1 MALRTNTTSSNGQV
15 SVLHHTH
22 ESYKWLVLGNVMIG
36 TFMAVLD
43 ASIVNV
49 GLPTLMA
56 SFGVTVD
63 KIEWVATAYLLA
75 LAVMLPTSGWVA
87 DHFGY
92 KRTYLLALALFT
104 SGSLL
109 CGIAW
114 NENVLVTF
122 RVIQGAGAGFLMP
135 VGMAIVTREFP
146 PERRGIALGFWGIAA
161 AASVSFG
168 PLIGGYLIDNF
179 SWHEIFYV
187 NIPVGLIGI
196 FATMVI
202 QREYRTEHSRSFD
215 FLGFLSVSVFLTFL
229 LLALADGNASWN
241 TGGWTSTFIL
251 ACFALSGIGLI
262 TFLLVDLSIEHP
274 LIELKLLKDFNFGI
288 TNIVLFIF
296 GLGMFGSTFLM
307 PLYLQNS
314 LNYTPFQA
322 GLVFLPVGILQGM
335 TAPFSGYIS
344 DKVDAR
350 IPAAVGIVLLGISM
364 YLNYFLSLFSMHSQ
378 IMLPLYLRGFA
389 MGMMF
394 TPLSTLALT
403 NIPRH
408 KMAQASGLFNVIRQV
423 GGSFGVALF
432 GTLLTRRVIYHT
444 ASYSIAVNEH
454 SASFQKVLRGLEHF
468 SQRAIGGSMPQ
479 SSLRGRGLIVS
490 HVLKQAFVSAVNDD
504 FLLAGAITIAC
515 LAPIFFLRRRRT
527 MVVTLFSAEKQA
539 PARATFA
546 KN

>member
-1 MALRTNTTSSNGQV
+1 MTLALSDSSQIGQT

-22 ESYKWLVLGNVMIG
+22 SFYKWLVLSNVMIG

-56 SFGVTVD
+56 AFGVTVD
-63 KIEWVATAYLLA
+63 KIEWVATAYLLV

-92 KRTYLLALALFT
+92 KRTYLLALTLFT
-104 SGSLL
+104 TGSLL

-114 NENVLVTF
+114 NENALIMF
-122 RVIQGAGAGFLMP
+122 RIIQGAGAGFLMP

-187 NIPVGLIGI
+187 NVPVGMVGV

-202 QREYRTEHSRSFD
+202 QREYKTEHTRSFD
-215 FLGFLSVSVFLTFL
+215 FLGFVSMAVFLTFL

-251 ACFALSGIGLI
+251 TCFVLSGIGLLV
-262 TFLLVDLSIEHP
+262 FLLVEFTIKHP
-274 LIELKLLKDFNFGI
+274 LIELRLLKDFNFGI
-288 TNIVLFIF
+288 TNIILFIF

-335 TAPFSGYIS
+335 MAPVAGFLS
-344 DKVDAR
+344 DRVDAR
-350 IPAAVGIVLLGISM
+350 IPATIGIILLGISL
-364 YLNYFLSLFSMHSQ
+364 YLNYFLSLFSMHAQ

-403 NIPRH
+403 NVPKH

-423 GGSFGVALF
+423 GGSFGVAIF
-432 GTLLTRRVIYHT
+432 GALLTRRVIF
-444 ASYSIAVNEH
+444 H
-454 SASFQKVLRGLEHF
+454 SASYANSVCEYSPAFKNTMYNLEHF
-468 SQRAIGGSMPQ
+468 SQHVVGGSMYQ
-479 SSLRGRGLIVS
+479 CDVRGKALIVN
-490 HVLKQAFVSAVNDD
+490 HIMQQAFVSAVNDD
-504 FLLAGAITIAC
+504 FLVAGGITIAC
-515 LAPIFFLRRRRT
+515 LVPIFFLRRKRHSNRGG
-527 MVVTLFSAEKQA
+527 EKIV
-539 PARATFA
+539 PAD
-546 KN
+546 